1 MPEEKE
7 FLIFYSWQSDLP
19 QNTNQ
24 KAIRSSLRSASSLIE
39 ESSDI
44 RIVLD
49 EATRG
54 ESGSPNIPA
63 TILQKISACDLFV
76 CDLTTI
82 NSQSDESVRKTPN
95 PNVLFELGY
104 AVSILGWGRIV
115 MLFNRHFG
123 KFPDDLPFDIDRH
136 RASPFILSEE
146 DPKNKSNI
154 SDLQALLKVAIS
166 AVVENGPK
174 RPSEMLMKTPEEIRR
189 IRDIENLTWVLSAI
203 HLPTIDQMVLD
214 LPHYLSNRVFHFW
227 ESFRSTF
234 ENSLF
239 YLYDKN
245 AENLIKNI
253 FVGWQGCVGHGE
265 QYRMAPNPNLYVFS
279 NPGDAPLN
287 KTQEE
292 AWNRIE
298 ESRSLLRSS
307 LDQLLAHI
315 RNEYIEIDVEE
326 LSRNAWK
333 EYVAYEKNLLSESG
347 N

>member
-1 MPEEKE
+1 MSEERE

-19 QNTNQ
+19 PNTNQ
-24 KAIRSSLRSASSLIE
+24 KAIRSALRYSSSLIE

-63 TILQKISACDLFV
+63 TILQKISACDLFI

-82 NSQSDESVRKTPN
+82 NSKSDESVRKTPN

-104 AVSILGWGRIV
+104 AVSALGWNRIV

-123 KFPDDLPFDIDRH
+123 TFPDDLPFDIDRH

-146 DPKNKSNI
+146 DPRNKSNI
-154 SDLQALLKVAIS
+154 LDLQTLLKVAIS
-166 AVVENGPK
+166 AVVENDPK
-174 RPSEMLMKTPEEIRR
+174 RPSDMLLKTPEEIRR
-189 IRDIENLTWVLSAI
+189 IRDIENLTWALSTI

-214 LPHYLSNRVFHFW
+214 LPHYLSDRVFHFW
-227 ESFRSTF
+227 ESFRGVVC
-234 ENSLF
+234 NSLF
-239 YLYDKN
+239 HLYDEEADK
-245 AENLIKNI
+245 LIKDI
-253 FVGWQGCVGHGE
+253 FAGWQGCVGHGE
-265 QYRMAPNPNLYVFS
+265 QYRMASNPNLYVFS

-287 KTQEE
+287 KDQKK
-292 AWNRIE
+292 AWAHIE
-298 ESRSLLRSS
+298 KSRSLLRSS
-307 LDQLLAHI
+307 LDQLLAHV
-315 RNEYIEIDVEE
+315 RNKYLDIDVEE

-347 N
+347 S

>member
-24 KAIRSSLRSASSLIE
+24 KAIRNSLRSASSLIE
-39 ESSDI
+39 ESSYI

-54 ESGSPNIPA
+54 GSGSPNIPA

-82 NSQSDESVRKTPN
+82 NSKSDEAVRKTPN

-104 AVSILGWGRIV
+104 AVSVLGWGRIV
-115 MLFNRHFG
+115 MLFNRNFG

-146 DPKNKSNI
+146 DPKNKLNI
-154 SDLQALLKVAIS
+154 SDLQALLKAAIS
-166 AVVENGPK
+166 TVVENGPK
-174 RPSEMLMKTPEEIRR
+174 RPSEMLLKTPEEIRR
-189 IRDIENLTWVLSAI
+189 LRDIGSLKWAI
-203 HLPTIDQMVLD
+203 STMHLPTIDQMVID
-214 LPHYLSNRVFHFW
+214 LPRHLSDRTFHFW
-227 ESFRSTF
+227 ESFRGTVG
-234 ENSLF
+234 NSLF
-239 YLYDKN
+239 HLYDKE
-245 AENLIKNI
+245 AEKLIKDI
-253 FVGWQGCVGHGE
+253 LVGWQGCVGHGE

-279 NPGDAPLN
+279 NPGDAPLS
-287 KTQEE
+287 KSQEQ
-292 AWNRIE
+292 AWNHIE
-298 ESRSLLRSS
+298 ESRSLLRRS
-307 LDQLLAHI
+307 LDNLLAHI

-333 EYVAYEKNLLSESG
+333 EYVAYEQNLLSKSG
-347 N
+347 S